1 MINNQNIEL
10 IKDFN
15 NSHNANTIDSE
26 RYNLGLN
33 KEEQADLKDISKGRD
48 DFFEISFLNIFSFF
62 LIIIYYIGIG
72 YIGYGILLLFT
83 YFFEVNTTLNS
94 YFLIVNECF
103 NPISLCFFIQ
113 VLLMTFFIVL
123 FVSIYY
129 CFKVLFP

>member
-1 MINNQNIEL
+1 MA
-10 IKDFN
+10 DFVKLKGVVWQYEVLG
-15 NSHNANTIDSE
+15 AKFEYIDIPD
-26 RYNLGLN
+26 
-33 KEEQADLKDISKGRD
+33 DLKDISKGRD

-72 YIGYGILLLFT
+72 YIGYGFLLLFT

-123 FVSIYY
+123 SPPQIILPSHFLEI
-129 CFKVLFP
+129 F

>member
-1 MINNQNIEL
+1 MRNTQNIEL

-48 DFFEISFLNIFSFF
+48 DFFEISFLNIFIFF

-72 YIGYGILLLFT
+72 YIGYGILLFT

-129 CFKVLFP
+129 CFKLLFP

>member
-1 MINNQNIEL
+1 MKNTQNIEL

-72 YIGYGILLLFT
+72 YIGYGFLLLFT

>member
-1 MINNQNIEL
+1 MKNTQNIEL

-15 NSHNANTIDSE
+15 NSHNANTIDSG

-62 LIIIYYIGIG
+62 LIIIYYVGIG

-83 YFFEVNTTLNS
+83 YFFEVNTTLNN

-129 CFKVLFP
+129 CFKILFP

>member
-1 MINNQNIEL
+1 MRNTQNIEL

-48 DFFEISFLNIFSFF
+48 DFFEISFLNIVSFF

-113 VLLMTFFIVL
+113 VL
-123 FVSIYY
+123 
-129 CFKVLFP
+129 FP

>member
-1 MINNQNIEL
+1 MRNTQNIEL

-72 YIGYGILLLFT
+72 YIGYGILLFT

-113 VLLMTFFIVL
+113 VL
-123 FVSIYY
+123 
-129 CFKVLFP
+129 FP